1 MRTSRVVLDLRAAPV
16 LDGFGDGPAR
26 AADAFSRLRIRELLA
41 PFDPVNVSSLAS
53 GLGLEDSDLDVAC
66 DLRTSGFEEAAR
78 SAFGSH
84 EGFELRASGGGR
96 TLVTFAGA
104 GLRVELVG
112 EPLPVEHQQAY
123 RHAVAHRRAVEAG
136 GPALA
141 AAVRELRRRDGLKT
155 EPALAAVLGLCGDP
169 YEAVDALAEG

>member
-1 MRTSRVVLDLRAAPV
+1 MLDLRDLPV
-16 LDGFGDGPAR
+16 LEGVGDGPAR
-26 AADAFSRLRIRELLA
+26 ADAAFAQLRIRELLA

-53 GLGLEDSDLDVAC
+53 GLGLEGSDLDVAC
-66 DLRTSGFEEAAR
+66 DLRAPGFEEAAR
-78 SAFGSH
+78 AAFGSH

-96 TLVTFAGA
+96 TLVAFAGP

-112 EPLPVEHQQAY
+112 EPLPVERQQAY
-123 RHAVAHRRAVEAG
+123 RHAVAHRCAVEAG

-155 EPALAAVLGLCGDP
+155 EPALAAVLGLPGDP
-169 YEAVDALAEG
+169 YAAVDALADG